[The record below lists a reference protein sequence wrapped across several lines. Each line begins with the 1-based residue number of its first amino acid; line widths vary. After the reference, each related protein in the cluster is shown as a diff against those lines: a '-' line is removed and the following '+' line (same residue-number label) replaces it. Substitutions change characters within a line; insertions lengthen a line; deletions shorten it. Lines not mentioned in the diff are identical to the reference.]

1 MVLTHLDAL
10 GKKYLQIIADEK
22 TAPTQQVEVLKRYVS
37 LPHNF
42 IVSYVKELMRI
53 SSNDEHCK
61 QRLSVTFSETTE
73 TAGTDELDTWC
84 RPRSAFLISPHELCS
99 LRTTRIIP

>member
-1 MVLTHLDAL
+1 M
-10 GKKYLQIIADEK
+10 QIIADEK
-22 TAPTQQVEVLKRYVS
+22 TAPTQQVEVPQRYVS
-37 LPHNF
+37 LPHDF
-42 IVSYVKELMRI
+42 IVSHVEELIRI
-53 SSNDEHCK
+53 SSNNKHGK

>member
-10 GKKYLQIIADEK
+10 RKKYLQIIADEK
-22 TAPTQQVEVLKRYVS
+22 TTPTQQVEILKRYVL
-37 LPHNF
+37 LPHDF
-42 IVSYVKELMRI
+42 IVSYVEELIRI
-53 SSNDEHCK
+53 SSSDEHRK

-99 LRTTRIIP
+99 LRTTHFIP

>member
-1 MVLTHLDAL
+1 M
-10 GKKYLQIIADEK
+10 QIIADEK
-22 TAPTQQVEVLKRYVS
+22 TASTQQFEAPKRYVS
-37 LPHNF
+37 LPHDF
-42 IVSYVKELMRI
+42 IVSHVEELIRI
-53 SSNDEHCK
+53 SSSDEHCE

-99 LRTTRIIP
+99 LRTTRILP